1 MIKKTESIE
10 VSNKDKEVIVIRSSF
25 FDLPNKK
32 QREVLRLVIWW
43 SLKHYIKTIF
53 K

>member
-10 VSNKDKEVIVIRSSF
+10 VSNKDEEIIVVRSSF
-25 FDLPNKK
+25 FDLPNNK
-32 QREVLRLVIWW
+32 QREALRLIIGWC
-43 SLKHYIKTIF
+43 LKHYIKILF

>member
-32 QREVLRLVIWW
+32 TKRG
-43 SLKHYIKTIF
+43 IKTGYMVEPKTLYQSSI
-53 K
+53 

>member
-1 MIKKTESIE
+1 MIKKTELIE
-10 VSNKDKEVIVIRSSF
+10 VPNKDREVIVIRSSF

-43 SLKHYIKTIF
+43 SLKHYMKVLF